1 MPAARSKARKIMKK
15 ILWSAISLL
24 LVIIIFF
31 LIGVFHGRF
40 NFKYRTVEIEYE
52 NLPASLEGFTIVH
65 ISDLHLDS
73 FTNHKDKLISVVDSI
88 NAIKPDIIANT
99 GDFVT
104 ILFTEMEPF
113 TGILGKL
120 KAEYGVYNV
129 PGNHDTGLYSGEY
142 ERDNYSGHLEL
153 IGRMLRESGQVYL
166 SDTSRLI
173 MIDTLTVSLTGVVT
187 YGRVPDLYYG
197 DINEAM
203 EGTEGSDF
211 SILLSHDPDYW
222 LRYVDDREDIQ
233 LTLSGHTHGMQMGIM
248 FPGFRFSPA
257 QLLYPAWYGMYGGDN
272 NYLYINPGLG
282 TIGMPARIGM
292 PPEITVIRLKGK
304 N

>member
-1 MPAARSKARKIMKK
+1 LKK
-15 ILWSAISLL
+15 ILWSVISLL

-52 NLPASLEGFTIVH
+52 NLPAPLEGFTIVH

-104 ILFTEMEPF
+104 ILWTEMEPF
-113 TGILGKL
+113 TDILGKL
-120 KAEYGVYNV
+120 QAEYGIYNV
-129 PGNHDTGLYSGEY
+129 PGNHDTGLYSGKY
-142 ERDNYSGHLEL
+142 ERDNYSDHLKL
-153 IGRMLRESGQVYL
+153 IGRMITESGQVYL
-166 SDTSRLI
+166 SDTSSMI
-173 MIDTLTVSLTGVVT
+173 MIDSLAVSITGVVT

-197 DINEAM
+197 DIHKAK

-211 SILLSHDPDYW
+211 SILLSHDPDHW
-222 LRYVDDREDIQ
+222 LRNINDREDIQ

-248 FPGFRFSPA
+248 LPGFRFSPA
-257 QLLYPAWYGMYGGDN
+257 RLIYPAWYGLYGDNN
-272 NYLYINPGLG
+272 NYLYVNPGLG
-282 TIGMPARIGM
+282 TLGMPARIGM
-292 PPEITVIRLKGK
+292 PPEITIIRISSK